1 FYPAN
6 AKIAQIDN
14 RGENLGRRTRVD
26 LGLVGDVKATL
37 ELLLPKLAG
46 NADSAHL
53 DRASQHYHR
62 ARRDLDDL
70 AVGRPGRKPIHPQY
84 VARKLSELATP
95 DAIFTA
101 DVGTPTIWA
110 ARYLQ
115 MNGQRR
121 LLGSF
126 NHGSMAS
133 ALPHAI
139 GAQAAYP
146 GRQVI
151 SLSGDGGFAMLMGEF
166 LTLTQMKLPVK
177 VVVFNNGVLGF
188 VSLEM
193 KASGFLPEGVELQ
206 NPDFAKLAEAA
217 GALGIRVEDPAD
229 VEAAVTRALAHDG
242 PALLDMVTNPTELAM
257 PPRATMEQM
266 KGFGLYLTRAILN
279 GRGDEV
285 MELARTNLWR

>member
-1 FYPAN
+1 M
-6 AKIAQIDN
+6 
-14 RGENLGRRTRVD
+14 
-26 LGLVGDVKATL
+26 